1 MAYHTIVSRKRAHG
15 RSHYLVLIQGCGQI
29 FVTSLHFAMKNRP
42 CLHYDNLQQDIA
54 HQHTCAV
61 LLAAVKFWI
70 AGGDASFG
78 IVRISRSNELKCA

>member
-1 MAYHTIVSRKRAHG
+1 MAYHTIISRKRAHG
-15 RSHYLVLIQGCGQI
+15 QSHYLVLIQGCGRI
-29 FVTSLHFAMKNRP
+29 FVTSLHFTMKNCP

-61 LLAAVKFWI
+61 LLAAVKFSI